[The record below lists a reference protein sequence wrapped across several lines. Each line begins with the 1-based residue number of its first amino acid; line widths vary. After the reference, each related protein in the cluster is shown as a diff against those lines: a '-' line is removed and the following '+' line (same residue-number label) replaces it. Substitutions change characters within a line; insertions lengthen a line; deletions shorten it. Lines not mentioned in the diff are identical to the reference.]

1 MNFLAIFHKFSSVE
15 VCYRSIE
22 INSTAKNE
30 VAGKLELMCD
40 CLLAE
45 IVLVDVTEPK
55 KAPSKFEVSCVIK
68 AFIKVTLKY
77 NLMA

>member
-1 MNFLAIFHKFSSVE
+1 MNFFAIFHKFSSVE

-22 INSTAKNE
+22 IILTAKNE

-40 CLLAE
+40 CLPAE
-45 IVLVDVTEPK
+45 IVLANVTEPK
-55 KAPSKFEVSCVIK
+55 KAPSKIEVSCFIK
-68 AFIKVTLKY
+68 AFIKITLKY